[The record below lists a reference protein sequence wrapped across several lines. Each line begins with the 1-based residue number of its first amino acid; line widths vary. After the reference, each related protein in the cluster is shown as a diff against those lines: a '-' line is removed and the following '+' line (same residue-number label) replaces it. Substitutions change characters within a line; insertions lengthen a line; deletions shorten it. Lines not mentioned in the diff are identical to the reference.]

1 MTNFG
6 WRQDVRNGELIER
19 RPLARHPG
27 AGERKKKIGVGV
39 GGAAEEFKTSELE
52 DVWLPSVSAGKRI

>member
-27 AGERKKKIGVGV
+27 AGEKKKLGE
-39 GGAAEEFKTSELE
+39 AAEEFKTSELE

>member
-6 WRQDVRNGELIER
+6 RRQDVRNGELIER

-27 AGERKKKIGVGV
+27 AGEKKLGE
-39 GGAAEEFKTSELE
+39 AAEEFKTSELE